1 MTYIID
7 TIYDI
12 FPIYFIG
19 LIFLPTDIF
28 NYVIKTIY
36 SSWFLE
42 CIITKLFCYEKKDE
56 NEKILNNIRLM
67 KVLMVTLIVTF
78 VRNYL

>member
-7 TIYDI
+7 VIYDR
-12 FPIYFIG
+12 FPIYCIG

-42 CIITKLFCYEKKDE
+42 CIITKLFCYEKKDN